1 MVNPLSIAAM
11 LVSTLVVFAL
21 PMILGVIFL
30 RRWGAS
36 PLAVGVGVLGF
47 LVPQVLIRIPVL
59 QWLNQQ
65 PFYQELA
72 AQPWF
77 LALFLSLTAGLF
89 EETGRWI
96 GYRYLLKNRLQFK
109 NALAYGV
116 GHGGFEAIFLV
127 GLGYLNL
134 IIFSFMI
141 NNGTFDSLAAPQLGL
156 AAEEI
161 RTQLIST
168 PSYLYLVGGLER
180 VFAIAVQLGLSVL
193 VFYSVKRQ
201 EARFYWLAVLL
212 HMLVNLPAVLLVSA
226 GVGILWIELW
236 VAICAAVAVWY
247 VMRSQRQEQQHA
259 VLAASAEMSQNG
271 VRKS

>member
-1 MVNPLSIAAM
+1 MVNPLSIASI
-11 LVSTLVVFAL
+11 LFSTLVVFAL
-21 PMILGVIFL
+21 PMTLGVIFL

-77 LALFLSLTAGLF
+77 LAFFLSLTAGLF
-89 EETGRWI
+89 EEAGRWI

-161 RTQLIST
+161 RSQLIST

-201 EARFYWLAVLL
+201 EVRLYWLAVLL
-212 HMLVNLPAVLLVSA
+212 HTLVNLPAVLLVSA
-226 GVGILWIELW
+226 GVAILWVELW
-236 VAICAAVAVWY
+236 VAVCAAVAVWY
-247 VMRSQRQEQQHA
+247 VIRSQRQEQQNV
-259 VLAASAEMSQNG
+259 VLAASAEIQQNG
-271 VRKS
+271 

>member
-1 MVNPLSIAAM
+1 MVDNELGHWVPPWEKLPYNNPTRNPLARSYSF
-11 LVSTLVVFAL
+11 VK
-21 PMILGVIFL
+21 
-30 RRWGAS
+30 
-36 PLAVGVGVLGF
+36 
-47 LVPQVLIRIPVL
+47 
-59 QWLNQQ
+59 
-65 PFYQELA
+65 
-72 AQPWF
+72 
-77 LALFLSLTAGLF
+77 TAKL
-89 EETGRWI
+89 
-96 GYRYLLKNRLQFK
+96 
-109 NALAYGV
+109 
-116 GHGGFEAIFLV
+116 
-127 GLGYLNL
+127 LGYLNL

-201 EARFYWLAVLL
+201 EARLYWLAVLL

-226 GVGILWIELW
+226 GVGIVWIELW

-247 VMRSQRQEQQHA
+247 VIRSQRQEKQHA
-259 VLAASAEMSQNG
+259 VLAGSAEMSQNG
-271 VRKS
+271 